1 MAFGVKR
8 DEMELWKEKASRG
21 EIAIITHY
29 WLDDRFPDSKTVTKV
44 ACSDLKKLQLWGKQY
59 GLAPD
64 WIDNRRKNIPHYDL
78 FGEMQLVVL
87 KREHE
92 WEQIERFHLE
102 EKEND

>member
-8 DEMELWKEKASRG
+8 DEMELWKEKAARG

-29 WLDDRFPDSKTVTKV
+29 WLDDRFPESKAVTKV
-44 ACSDLKKLQLWGKQY
+44 ACVDLKKLQQWGKQY

-64 WIDNRRKNIPHYDL
+64 WIDNRRKNFPHYDL

-87 KREHE
+87 KKEKAF
-92 WEQIERFHLE
+92 EQIERFHLE
-102 EKEND
+102 EK